1 MSLTNPTP
9 APAVPPGAPGPH
21 TPPDAVHC
29 TIDGFDVAVPK
40 DTLIIRAAEQVG
52 VFIPRFCDHPL
63 LEPVGAC
70 RQCLV
75 EVEGQRKPVA
85 SCTMP
90 VTEGM
95 AVRTQLSSPVAD
107 KAQQG
112 TMELLLINHPLDC
125 PTCDKG
131 GECPLQN
138 QAMGHGR
145 TESRFVDE
153 KRTYPK
159 PLAISTE
166 ILLDRERCVLCAR
179 CTRFSQQVAG
189 DPFIELFERG
199 ALEQVAIYED
209 EPFESYFSGNTTQ
222 ICPVGALTSTQY
234 RFRARPFDLRSEDSV
249 CEHCASGCSMRTD
262 YRRGKVTRR
271 QAGDDP
277 AVNEE
282 WTCDKGR
289 YAFRYVTSNE
299 RLTTP
304 LVRGADGTLQPASW
318 PEAWAAAA
326 AGLAA
331 AREAGGVGVLPGGR
345 LTVEDAYAYAKFA
358 RVALGSN
365 DVDARARA
373 HSAEE
378 MAFLAGTVAGT
389 GPDRGGV
396 TYDELGAAPVVLL
409 AGFEPEEESPIVFLR
424 LRRAVR
430 TAKTQV
436 YDLAPFPTR
445 AAQKLQATVLTTLPG
460 AEARSLQ
467 ALAAGTWGG
476 PAVEALRTPGAVV
489 LAGERLAEV
498 PGAFTALLELAEAT
512 GARIAW
518 VPRRAGERGALEAGA
533 LPGLLPGGRAVADP
547 DARAEVAARW
557 GIDAAAIPPGP
568 GMDTTGILAAVR
580 DRRLAGLLVG
590 GVDPADLPDPVLA
603 ENALAEARF
612 VVSLEM
618 FPTAVTEWADV
629 VLPVAAASEKAGS
642 YLDWEGRVRS
652 FDATLHDTGR
662 LSDARVLH
670 GLADLMDVDLRLPTP
685 EAARAELAALGTARS
700 AGIAGPDVEAAGA
713 PSLRADEALLA
724 SWRQLLDVGTL
735 QRDEPELSGTARR
748 PVVRL
753 GAEAATRL
761 GVADGELVTVTGP
774 AGSVTLPLLVTP
786 MPDHVVW
793 LPMRSPGSEVR
804 THLGAGPGAVV
815 RIAAA
820 ASTVSPPTGA
830 TTMSSP
836 TPAGGVA

>member
-1 MSLTNPTP
+1 MTITPAAPQP

-40 DTLIIRAAEQVG
+40 GTLIIRAAEQVG

-95 AVRTQLSSPVAD
+95 EVHTQLTSPVAD

-138 QAMGHGR
+138 QAMSNGR

-153 KRTYPK
+153 KRTYSK
-159 PLAISTE
+159 PLPISSQV
-166 ILLDRERCVLCAR
+166 LLDRERCVLCAR

-222 ICPVGALTSTQY
+222 ICPVGALTSAQY
-234 RFRARPFDLRSEDSV
+234 RFRARPFDLRSEASV
-249 CEHCASGCSMRTD
+249 CEHCASGCAMRTD

-289 YAFRYVTSNE
+289 YAFRYVTANQ

-304 LVRGADGTLQPASW
+304 LVRRDGELQPASW

-326 AGLAA
+326 AGLLQ
-331 AREAGGVGVLPGGR
+331 AREDGGVGVLPGGR

-358 RVALGSN
+358 RLALGTN
-365 DVDARARA
+365 DIDARARA

-378 MAFLAGTVAGT
+378 LAFLAATVAGT
-389 GPDRGGV
+389 GPGRGGV
-396 TYDELGAAPVVLL
+396 TYDELGKAPAVLL

-430 TAKTQV
+430 TKNLPV
-436 YDLAPFPTR
+436 FDLAPFATR
-445 AAQKLQATVLTTLPG
+445 AAEKLQATVLTTLPG
-460 AEARSLQ
+460 AEAQSLR
-467 ALAAGTWGG
+467 ALADGTWGG
-476 PAVEALRTPGAVV
+476 PAVEALRLPGAVV

-498 PGAFTALLELAEAT
+498 PGAFSALIALSRAT
-512 GARIAW
+512 GARVAW
-518 VPRRAGERGALEAGA
+518 VPRRAGERGAVEAGA
-533 LPGLLPGGRAVADP
+533 LPNLLPGGRSVGDGT
-547 DARAEVAARW
+547 ARAEVAALW
-557 GIDAAAIPPGP
+557 GAGAELPAGP
-568 GMDTTGILAAVR
+568 GRDLTGILTAVR
-580 DRRLAGLLVG
+580 DGKLPGLLVG
-590 GVDPADLPDPVLA
+590 GVDPGDLPDP
-603 ENALAEARF
+603 ALAETALASASF

-618 FPTAVTEWADV
+618 FPTTVTQWADV
-629 VLPVAAASEKAGS
+629 VLPVAAAPEKAGS
-642 YLDWEGRVRS
+642 YLDWEGRARF
-652 FDATLHDTGR
+652 FDATLHGSGQLTDG
-662 LSDARVLH
+662 RVLQ
-670 GLADLMDVDLRLPTP
+670 GLADEMDVDLRLPTP
-685 EAARAELAALGTARS
+685 EAARAELAALGAVRRP
-700 AGIAGPDVEAAGA
+700 AEGHAIQRAIQVQGLDVPPQPA
-713 PSLRADEALLA
+713 PSLRAGEAVLA

-735 QRDEPELSGTARR
+735 QRDEPELAGTARP
-748 PVVRL
+748 PVVRIGAGTAGAL
-753 GAEAATRL
+753 GIVEGDR
-761 GVADGELVTVTGP
+761 VTVSGP
-774 AGSVTLPLLVTP
+774 TGSVSLPVRITP
-786 MPDHVVW
+786 MPDQVVW
-793 LPMRSPGSEVR
+793 LPMRSPGSDVR
-804 THLGAGPGAVV
+804 SDLGTGPGGVV
-815 RIAAA
+815 RL
-820 ASTVSPPTGA
+820 TVSPALAAPTGGA
-830 TTMSSP
+830 L
-836 TPAGGVA
+836 

>member
-1 MSLTNPTP
+1 MTLTNPTP
-9 APAVPPGAPGPH
+9 APAVPPGTPGPH
-21 TPPDAVHC
+21 TPPDAVHA

-112 TMELLLINHPLDC
+112 TMELLLVNHPLDC

-262 YRRGKVTRR
+262 FRRGKVTRR

-289 YAFRYVTSNE
+289 YAFRYVTSNQ

-304 LVRGADGTLQPASW
+304 LVRDADGTLQPASW

-358 RVALGSN
+358 RVALGTN

-378 MAFLAGTVAGT
+378 LAFLTTSVAGT
-389 GPDRGGV
+389 GPGRGGV
-396 TYDELGAAPVVLL
+396 TYDELGSAPVVLL

-430 TAKTQV
+430 TAHAQV
-436 YDLAPFPTR
+436 FDLAPFPTR

-476 PAVEALRTPGAVV
+476 PAVEALRVPGAVV

-498 PGAFTALLELAEAT
+498 PGAFTALLELARAT

-518 VPRRAGERGALEAGA
+518 VPRRAGERGAVEAGA
-533 LPGLLPGGRAVADP
+533 LPGLLPGGRTVADP
-547 DARAEVAARW
+547 AARAEVAARW
-557 GIDAAAIPPGP
+557 GVAPEALPSEPGL
-568 GMDTTGILAAVR
+568 DTTGILTAVR
-580 DRRLAGLLVG
+580 NRRLAGLVVG
-590 GVDPADLPDPVLA
+590 GVDPDDLPDRLLA
-603 ENALAEARF
+603 ETALAEARF

-662 LSDARVLH
+662 LSDGRVLH
-670 GLADLMDVDLRLPTP
+670 GLADAMDVDLRLPTP
-685 EAARAELAALGTARS
+685 EVARAELAALGTTRPA
-700 AGIAGPDVEAAGA
+700 AGTPGPDVAPVEA

-724 SWRQLLDVGTL
+724 SWRQLLDAGTL
-735 QRDEPELSGTARR
+735 QREEPELSGTARR

-753 GAEAATRL
+753 GAEAAGRL
-761 GVADGELVTVTGP
+761 GVVDGDLVTVTGP
-774 AGSVTLPLLVTP
+774 NGVVTLPLAITP

-804 THLGAGPGAVV
+804 TQLGAGPGAAV
-815 RIAAA
+815 RLTAG
-820 ASTVSPPTGA
+820 S
-830 TTMSSP
+830 
-836 TPAGGVA
+836 AGGAA